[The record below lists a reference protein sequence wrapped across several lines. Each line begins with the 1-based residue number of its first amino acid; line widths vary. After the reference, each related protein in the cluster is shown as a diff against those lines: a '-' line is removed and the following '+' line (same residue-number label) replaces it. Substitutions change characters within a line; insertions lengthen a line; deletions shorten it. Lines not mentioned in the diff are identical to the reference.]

1 MPTKMNSMGHN
12 FQAMRQLKSMTSSE
26 AKREITP
33 TKRMMMP
40 RNKFLLFMI
49 ICF

>member
-26 AKREITP
+26 AKREMTP
-33 TKRMMMP
+33 MKRRRMP
-40 RNKFLLFMI
+40 KNKFLLFMT
-49 ICF
+49 